1 MQRPWNRPSLPVYSV
16 STLNGEKGNM
26 NIATYVTAISMHP
39 KRYIVGLYKNTKTLA
54 NVQAY
59 PNFLLQLLSADQYK
73 VVKLLGQTSGFQHDK
88 LQRLREPLSTFH
100 AFPYLANSCAIVLC
114 KVISSTDAGDHIAF
128 LCDVTAYK
136 NLNDFPIL
144 TTGLLREKKI
154 IRA

>member
-16 STLNGEKGNM
+16 STLDGEKGNM
-26 NIATYVTAISMHP
+26 NIATYVTAISMQP
-39 KRYIVGLYKNTKTLA
+39 KRYMVGLYKNTKTLA

-59 PNFLLQLLSADQYK
+59 PQFLLQLLSADQYK

-88 LQRLREPLSTFH
+88 IQRLREPISVFH
-100 AFPYLANSCAIVLC
+100 EFPYLVNSCAIVLC
-114 KVISSTDAGDHIAF
+114 QVISSVDAGDHIAF

-136 NLNDFPIL
+136 NLNDIPLL
-144 TTGLLREKKI
+144 TTGFLRDKKI